1 MPKNRWRKCCVSNC
15 SSDKNISYHYFPK
28 KRALADIWKI
38 NCAITRPLKKTDA
51 VCERHFQLACFKS
64 HEKKIKR
71 LKADAVPTIGLDHTA
86 GTGFPSKDAYIS
98 KLKNIPY
105 LHSDDKKGE
114 ITENIDFKNLN
125 VSLSLTLSVFYAT
138 SL

>member
-1 MPKNRWRKCCVSNC
+1 MRKTFS
-15 SSDKNISYHYFPK
+15 
-28 KRALADIWKI
+28 
-38 NCAITRPLKKTDA
+38 
-51 VCERHFQLACFKS
+51 ACLLQKS
-64 HEKKIKR
+64 GEKIKR

-105 LHSDDKKGE
+105 LHSDDRKGE
-114 ITENIDFKNLN
+114 ITENIDFKYLN
-125 VSLSLTLSVFYAT
+125 VSLSLNLSVFYVT